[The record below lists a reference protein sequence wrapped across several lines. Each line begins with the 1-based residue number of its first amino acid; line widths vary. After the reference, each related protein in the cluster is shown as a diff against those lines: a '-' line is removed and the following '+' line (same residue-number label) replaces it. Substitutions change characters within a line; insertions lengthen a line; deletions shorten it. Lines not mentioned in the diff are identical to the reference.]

1 MKEKQVSILSTLK
14 ISFTHL
20 TFIKEDKTYMYSF
33 SPFSLTCLI
42 GTQLLY
48 LKYYVLIWMLY
59 LHHGMANEK
68 KKHNRKYYI

>member
-33 SPFSLTCLI
+33 PPFSLTCLI
-42 GTQLLY
+42 GRHTTVIPQILCSY
-48 LKYYVLIWMLY
+48 LDAVFN
-59 LHHGMANEK
+59 HGMA
-68 KKHNRKYYI
+68 